1 MTKYHWFADYCFLFS
16 NPLFSNP
23 SLLQCLVSQDNTLWC
38 LKKSLFNHRTLE
50 LLLISVHQCDS
61 AVMTRLLPLLS
72 RFLRILAMDV
82 GGTGGGTGGTAKPR
96 QVFLDGKNRFKGL
109 YLPLSNMLMPVVA
122 VLAVLAVLAVF
133 FFQVVLTRNN
143 LPPWHKSPVNGTLE
157 NSCPCCDQP
166 PVESPSFPSTAN
178 AWLNSWSM
186 CTVLRPRP
194 EK

>member
-1 MTKYHWFADYCFLFS
+1 MTKYHWFANYCF
-16 NPLFSNP
+16 LFSNP

-82 GGTGGGTGGTAKPR
+82 GGTGGGTAKPR

-109 YLPLSNMLMPVVA
+109 YLPLSNM
-122 VLAVLAVLAVF
+122 
-133 FFQVVLTRNN
+133 RI
-143 LPPWHKSPVNGTLE
+143 
-157 NSCPCCDQP
+157 C
-166 PVESPSFPSTAN
+166 
-178 AWLNSWSM
+178 
-186 CTVLRPRP
+186 
-194 EK
+194 